1 MTKSI
6 SRRATLLG
14 AGAVGAGTFASGS
27 NGFNIARAQD
37 IQPVVIRL
45 AADHSPPPHPAA
57 LAQEFFR
64 RRLPEVIPGSEL
76 RVFHAGGL
84 YTVPE
89 AVEALSE
96 GNLEMAWGQFGKTAT
111 VDRWMNI
118 IAGPMLLTTPGA
130 MEQLDNF
137 ESMAQLRQRFSEIH
151 GIRMMGTGHLSMFMG
166 AGASRRL
173 ISPDDFRG
181 QKIRSMGPAENAMLE
196 AWRASPVVMAFGDV
210 PPALQ
215 TGVIDGLLT
224 SLGGWNSV
232 RDQAPFYTVAGIN
245 GIVGD
250 YYWIGA
256 SERWWNRLPERTR
269 EVLHRLIVDEVIPMS
284 KRLNWCNDQR
294 LIQQYQ
300 TQDASRPGIYI
311 MTAEEQARLAAA
323 LGDATLNWVRANSP
337 RPAHRWAER
346 FAEEARA
353 ASQAHPLGT
362 SDLEKTD
369 CSALASHFQRS

>member
-1 MTKSI
+1 MKSSF
-6 SRRATLLG
+6 SRRTALLG
-14 AGAVGAGTFASGS
+14 AGAGLSAFASGS
-27 NGFNIARAQD
+27 QGFNIARGQAL
-37 IQPVVIRL
+37 QPVVIRL

-130 MEQLDNF
+130 MEQLDSF
-137 ESMAQLRQRFSEIH
+137 ESMGQLRQRFAEIH
-151 GIRMMGTGHLSMFMG
+151 GIRMLGTGHLSMFMG

-196 AWRASPVVMAFGDV
+196 AWRASPVVMSFGDV

-256 SERWWNRLPERTR
+256 SERWWNRLPEATR

-294 LIQQYQ
+294 LIQQFQ
-300 TQDASRPGIYI
+300 TQDPSRPGIYI
-311 MTAEEQARLAAA
+311 MTAEEQGRLAEA
-323 LGDATLNWVRANSP
+323 LGDATLRWVRANSP

-346 FAEEARA
+346 FVEEARA
-353 ASQAHPLGT
+353 ASQAHPLG
-362 SDLEKTD
+362 SSELERTD
-369 CSALASHFQRS
+369 CSTLQDWFRRS